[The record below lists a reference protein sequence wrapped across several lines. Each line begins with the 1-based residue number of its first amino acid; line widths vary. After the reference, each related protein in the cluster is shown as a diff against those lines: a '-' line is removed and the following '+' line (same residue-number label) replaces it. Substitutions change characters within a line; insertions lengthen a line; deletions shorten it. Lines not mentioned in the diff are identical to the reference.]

1 MVSAARI
8 GQTPSL
14 TCRWQPLEA
23 VLTLLC
29 ALSDDIRSILLDD
42 DKANVPHT
50 VKIQELYSDVV
61 AGLMSEHG
69 QFFSTHGR

>member
-1 MVSAARI
+1 
-8 GQTPSL
+8 
-14 TCRWQPLEA
+14 LEA

-61 AGLMSEHG
+61 AGLMFEHG
-69 QFFSTHGR
+69 LSSQSRRKV